1 MIESQAGAAHNP
13 HRPLAKEPIT
23 KYRPDPASSTIQ
35 NRARRQTQHWN
46 LPYRPPQGNAKH
58 RQMPGLLIA
67 FSLIFA
73 PSPLLAKS
81 SNGQIIS

>member
-35 NRARRQTQHWN
+35 NRARRQTQHRN
-46 LPYRPPQGNAKH
+46 LTHRPPQGNPKH

-67 FSLIFA
+67 FSLSFA
-73 PSPLLAKS
+73 PSSLLAKS
-81 SNGQIIS
+81 PDGQIIS